1 MGQSR
6 STWKRLERETAKQIG
21 GVRNGNRGIA
31 TADAESGNLAIECK
45 SWSRPP
51 ERVEAALVQAEL
63 AADAA
68 GGLLPV
74 ARIHT
79 KGGRT
84 DNDLAVVRWHVLVNL
99 LRDAGLIDLSGGEA

>member
-1 MGQSR
+1 MTQSR

-21 GVRNGNRGIA
+21 GVRNGNRGVA

-63 AADAA
+63 AA
-68 GGLLPV
+68 GEGKLPI

-84 DNDLAVVRWHVLVNL
+84 DNDLAVVRWHVMVNL
-99 LRDAGLIDLSGGEA
+99 LRDAGLIDLYGGEA

>member
-6 STWKRLERETAKQIG
+6 STWKKLERDTARQIG
-21 GVRNGNRGIA
+21 GVRNGNRGVA

-51 ERVEAALVQAEL
+51 ERVESALVQAEL

-68 GGLLPV
+68 GGLLPI
-74 ARIHT
+74 ARIHA
-79 KGGRT
+79 KGGRK
-84 DNDLAVVRWHVLVNL
+84 DNDLAVVRWHVMVNL
-99 LRDAGLIDLSGGEA
+99 LRDAGLIDLTGGDA